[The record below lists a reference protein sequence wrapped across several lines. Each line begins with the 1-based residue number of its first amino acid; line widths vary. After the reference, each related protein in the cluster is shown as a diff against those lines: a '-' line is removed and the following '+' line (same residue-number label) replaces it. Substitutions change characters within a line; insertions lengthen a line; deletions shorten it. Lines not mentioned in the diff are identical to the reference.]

1 MIWISKTFY
10 TEQAI
15 INLIENIEK
24 VIDNKLLVGG
34 IFIDLQKGFDIV
46 DHNVLLHELTNYG
59 IRDLSIFW
67 FFSCLSRRK

>member
-46 DHNVLLHELTNYG
+46 DHNVLIHELTNYG
-59 IRDLSIFW
+59 IRDLGIFW
-67 FFSCLSRRK
+67 FFSCLPRRK

>member
-15 INLIENIEK
+15 FNLIENIEK

-46 DHNVLLHELTNYG
+46 DHNVLIHELTNYG
-59 IRDLSIFW
+59 IRDLGIFW

>member
-10 TEQAI
+10 TEHF
-15 INLIENIEK
+15 NLIENIEK

-46 DHNVLLHELTNYG
+46 DHNVLIHELTNYG
-59 IRDLSIFW
+59 IRDLGIFW

>member
-46 DHNVLLHELTNYG
+46 DHNVLIHELTNYG
-59 IRDLSIFW
+59 IRDLGIFW

>member
-34 IFIDLQKGFDIV
+34 IFIDLQKEFDIV
-46 DHNVLLHELTNYG
+46 DHNVLIHELTNYG
-59 IRDLSIFW
+59 IRDLGIFW